1 MLSTITPFSVVF
13 DMFFSMITDDM
24 FMELTEEDTKQMVEK
39 ILLAAI
45 PWFEFPRI
53 PLDYTEGQ
61 IVQTSWVKHQTGES
75 GETEEYQE
83 GYFHNCLN
91 DEEIKILATYMV
103 TVWIGYQLAS
113 VENVREKYS
122 GTDFKFTSQA
132 NHMQKLNALQKDYER
147 KGFHLQRLYSR
158 RKKDTNGQYRPT
170 FKFLMTEPDS
180 WAEGSQR

>member
-1 MLSTITPFSVVF
+1 MLSTTTPFSKVYDV
-13 DMFFSMITDDM
+13 FFSMITDDM
-24 FMELTEEDTKQMVEK
+24 YMQLTKEDTYKMVEE
-39 ILLAAI
+39 ILISVI

-53 PLDYTEGQ
+53 PLDYTRGQ
-61 IVQTSWVKHQTGES
+61 EITTTFIDENGEQI
-75 GETEEYQE
+75 EEVTYQE
-83 GYFHNCLN
+83 GYFNNPLN

-103 TVWIGYQLAS
+103 TGWIGYQLAS

-158 RKKDTNGQYRPT
+158 RKKDQNGCYRST
-170 FKFLMTEPDS
+170 FRFLMTQPDS

>member
-1 MLSTITPFSVVF
+1 
-13 DMFFSMITDDM
+13 
-24 FMELTEEDTKQMVEK
+24 
-39 ILLAAI
+39 
-45 PWFEFPRI
+45 
-53 PLDYTEGQ
+53 
-61 IVQTSWVKHQTGES
+61 
-75 GETEEYQE
+75 
-83 GYFHNCLN
+83 LN

-158 RKKDTNGQYRPT
+158 RKKDANGVYRSTMHTIMEQPVYPFAQGNEDPET
-170 FKFLMTEPDS
+170 QTEGFLYED
-180 WAEGSQR
+180 

>member
-61 IVQTSWVKHQTGES
+61 IVQTSWVNS
-75 GETEEYQE
+75 
-83 GYFHNCLN
+83 
-91 DEEIKILATYMV
+91 
-103 TVWIGYQLAS
+103 
-113 VENVREKYS
+113 
-122 GTDFKFTSQA
+122 
-132 NHMQKLNALQKDYER
+132 
-147 KGFHLQRLYSR
+147 
-158 RKKDTNGQYRPT
+158 
-170 FKFLMTEPDS
+170 
-180 WAEGSQR
+180 